1 MTYQELRQIDAIA
14 AKQKVLDACKHQH
27 PTEVARLMRM
37 SRTTIYKI
45 LSRFRKSGLDGLKDL
60 SRRPKHPYG
69 QTDPAIESVV
79 VQERHRTGFG
89 PRRMHRHLQVTA
101 GMIIPPSTL
110 RNIFR
115 RNGLTPKSQPQSA
128 PQMPLNGQNGVY
140 LNGQPAATSGS
151 SSETLRRG

>member
-14 AKQKVLDACKHQH
+14 ARQKVLDACKHQH
-27 PTEVARLMRM
+27 PTEVARVLRM

-45 LSRFRKSGLDGLKDL
+45 MSRFRQKGTAGLNDL

-69 QTDPAIESVV
+69 QTAPALEHIV

-89 PRRMHRHLQVTA
+89 PRRMHRHLQSTA
-101 GMIIPPSTL
+101 GVTIAPSTL

-115 RNGLTPKSQPQSA
+115 RNGLTPKSASNPSSA
-128 PQMPLNGQNGVY
+128 LPTNGGNGSSLNNLNGNPIAEAV
-140 LNGQPAATSGS
+140 
-151 SSETLRRG
+151 

>member
-14 AKQKVLDACKHQH
+14 ARQKVLDACKHQH
-27 PTEVARLMRM
+27 PTEVARLLRM

-45 LSRFRKSGLDGLKDL
+45 ISRFRQGGTAGLHDL

-69 QTDPAIESVV
+69 QTDPALENIV

-89 PRRMHRHLQVTA
+89 PRRMHRHLQSTA
-101 GMIIPPSTL
+101 GVIIPPSTL

-115 RNGLTPKSQPQSA
+115 RNGLTQKRPADSQPQL
-128 PQMPLNGQNGVY
+128 PVNGQNGTSASH
-140 LNGQPAATSGS
+140 LNGAHIA
-151 SSETLRRG
+151 EAI